1 MEMDKRVEFRNI
13 LVDLI
18 KLADKLN
25 AGGREKESSKAFLG
39 FWLEQLMR

>member
-18 KLADKLN
+18 ELADKLN
-25 AGGREKESSKAFLG
+25 AGGREKES
-39 FWLEQLMR
+39 